1 MATQGCWSFEAE
13 GTDMAVSTCIKCD
26 GHSFE
31 LAMFTPLGESHKLT
45 MVQCANCGTPV
56 GVLDMVSRTA
66 IEALQDKIAAI
77 DDGLTRVSKALND

>member
-1 MATQGCWSFEAE
+1 
-13 GTDMAVSTCIKCD
+13 MAVSTCIKCG

-31 LAMFTPLGESHKLT
+31 LALFTPLGESNKLT

-56 GVLDMVSRTA
+56 GALDIVSKTA

-77 DDGLTRVSKALND
+77 DDGLTRIAKALND

>member
-1 MATQGCWSFEAE
+1 
-13 GTDMAVSTCIKCD
+13 MAVSTCIKCD

-56 GVLDMVSRTA
+56 GVLDTASRAA
-66 IEALQDKIAAI
+66 IEELKNKTAAI
-77 DDGLTRVSKALND
+77 DEGLTRVAKALND